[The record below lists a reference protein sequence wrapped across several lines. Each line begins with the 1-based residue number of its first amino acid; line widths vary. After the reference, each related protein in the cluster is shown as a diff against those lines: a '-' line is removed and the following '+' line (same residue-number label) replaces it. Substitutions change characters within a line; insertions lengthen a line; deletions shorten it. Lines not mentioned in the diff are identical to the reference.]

1 MLHTFPAL
9 PGLLILVGKPIKLL
23 LSAGQE
29 RDEELQGLQQK
40 LAEAE
45 EAHEEELLDMQ
56 ATVKSCT
63 IRLQDTKVR
72 PADSITAGSKLSKV
86 CPALSVRGSPHGR
99 KSKELSLKA
108 KSVHCRLTLRRLVA
122 SWQPLRSKQLLEALG
137 CMSSSPRLQSS
148 EPSLRWEP
156 MLLYSKS
163 TAAMF
168 P

>member
-1 MLHTFPAL
+1 MFPAL
-9 PGLLILVGKPIKLL
+9 PGILIIVGKPIRLL

-63 IRLQDTKVR
+63 TRLQDSKVR
-72 PADSITAGSKLSKV
+72 SADSITAGSKLSTV
-86 CPALSVRGSPHGR
+86 SPALSIRGFPNARQSN
-99 KSKELSLKA
+99 ELSLKA
-108 KSVHCRLTLRRLVA
+108 KWTPCRLVLRRPRA
-122 SWQPLRSKQLLEALG
+122 SWQLLSSKQLLEAPG

-156 MLLYSKS
+156 MPLC
-163 TAAMF
+163 
-168 P
+168 PQ